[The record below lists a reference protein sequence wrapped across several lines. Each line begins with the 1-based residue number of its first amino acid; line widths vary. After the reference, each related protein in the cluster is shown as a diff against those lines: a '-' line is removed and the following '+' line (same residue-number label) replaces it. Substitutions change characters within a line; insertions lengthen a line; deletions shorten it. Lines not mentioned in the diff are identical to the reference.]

1 MCAWDNVS
9 KEIILKMNLFVDKIL
24 CAVHTDCFFFCKWL
38 HGKRW
43 QGKKIINCVSL
54 HKRAKVFETHIHK
67 HYSLGVPFS
76 DTNTF
81 LSLLWCWDNCLLL
94 FLRLCVCYKSVLF
107 WNGLYSAV
115 CWTLGV
121 RKRTCFCTA
130 SAIECMESW
139 RWIVMAAKLALLLT
153 SLSFLKQCQAL
164 KTPILSFLLSIHS
177 ALKHSS
183 TIWCFAF
190 SSFEIIALF

>member
-1 MCAWDNVS
+1 MSQQEN
-9 KEIILKMNLFVDKIL
+9 EY
-24 CAVHTDCFFFCKWL
+24 
-38 HGKRW
+38 
-43 QGKKIINCVSL
+43 KKIKVIR
-54 HKRAKVFETHIHK
+54 KRAKVFETHIHK

-153 SLSFLKQCQAL
+153 SLTIISQTIPGPKNTNFVVSQHSFGTQTLK
-164 KTPILSFLLSIHS
+164 
-177 ALKHSS
+177 
-183 TIWCFAF
+183 
-190 SSFEIIALF
+190 